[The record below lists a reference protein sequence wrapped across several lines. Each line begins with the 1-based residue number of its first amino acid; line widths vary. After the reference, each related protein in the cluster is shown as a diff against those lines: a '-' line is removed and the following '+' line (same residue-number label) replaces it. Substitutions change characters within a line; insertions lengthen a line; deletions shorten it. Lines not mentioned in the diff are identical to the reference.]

1 MPISDFLFANTHRV
15 EQLVGINRNRK
26 VDMVLLKTIKVIR
39 AVKRIDGWVKPSASF
54 ANDLNLTPKELTTV
68 LKRLSEYYQVDLNGK
83 TFDTPNAIAN
93 AIHLQ
98 KPRQTDQFCLV
109 NTADMVVDDDNEI
122 QPDEETPDPG
132 VMVPRPMSE
141 PIAPEAPAVTEPV
154 SDPQPPTEP
163 AGTPDPTIG
172 KEPGNTELQTPEEQ
186 QAAEDPDATVSTEG
200 LFGKKKQLD
209 PNNHKQLLQILAEL
223 LAKKPDKNALS
234 KAMISTVPLKVCL
247 DYFNYNITLCQNALA
262 MASRGKSMS
271 TDAFEKMVSAKAKS
285 DKVSDENTKTPG
297 KTNVSL
303 TGSDYLNVPL
313 VQRAFKAT
321 EIYVN
326 LVSRF
331 TKEVGQ
337 GLPAD
342 KKTILHK
349 YGYDFNDAYPQIS
362 PDRELAYRVMPALM
376 KITNTKAEDLNN
388 TKGSSESVSTESLE
402 TTIPDQSSSWGS
414 VFNNL

>member
-26 VDMVLLKTIKVIR
+26 VDMVLLKTIKIIR

-54 ANDLNLTPKELTTV
+54 VNDLNLTPKELATV

-83 TFDTPNAIAN
+83 AFDTPNAIAN

-109 NTADMVVDDDNEI
+109 NTENMVVDDDNEI
-122 QPDEETPDPG
+122 QPDEEIPDPG
-132 VMVPRPMSE
+132 VMVPRPVSE
-141 PIAPEAPAVTEPV
+141 PIAPEAPAATEPV
-154 SDPQPPTEP
+154 SDPQPPADPTLP
-163 AGTPDPTIG
+163 PDPTIG
-172 KEPGNTELQTPEEQ
+172 EEPGNTELQTPEEQ

-209 PNNHKQLLQILAEL
+209 PNNHKQLLQILSAL
-223 LAKKPDKNALS
+223 LAKKPDKNDLA
-234 KAMISTVPLKVCL
+234 KAMISTVPLKICL
-247 DYFNYNITLCQNALA
+247 DYFNYNIELCQHALA
-262 MASRGKSMS
+262 MASQGKSMS
-271 TDAFEKMVSAKAKS
+271 ADSFEKMVSAKAKS

-303 TGSDYLNVPL
+303 ADSDYLNVPL
-313 VQRAFKAT
+313 VQRALKAT

-342 KKTILHK
+342 KKTVLHK

-362 PDRELAYRVMPALM
+362 PDRELAYRIIPALM
-376 KITNTKAEDLNN
+376 KVTNTKAVDLNN

-402 TTIPDQSSSWGS
+402 TTLPDQSSSWGS
-414 VFNNL
+414 VFNKL